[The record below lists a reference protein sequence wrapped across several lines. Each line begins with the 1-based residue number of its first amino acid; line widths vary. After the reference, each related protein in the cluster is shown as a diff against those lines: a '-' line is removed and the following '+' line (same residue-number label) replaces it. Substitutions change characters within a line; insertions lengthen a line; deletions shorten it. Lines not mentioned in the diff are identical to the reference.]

1 MQFDE
6 LEKEMISDVE
16 CHFDVIFCFLNNRNY
31 DFFKSIKRQFKLH
44 NGN

>member
-31 DFFKSIKRQFKLH
+31 DFFQVDKATIQIA
-44 NGN
+44 